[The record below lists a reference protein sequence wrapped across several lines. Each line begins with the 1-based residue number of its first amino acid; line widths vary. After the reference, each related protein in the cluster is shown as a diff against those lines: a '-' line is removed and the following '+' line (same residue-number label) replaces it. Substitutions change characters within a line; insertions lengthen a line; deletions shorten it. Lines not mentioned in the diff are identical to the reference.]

1 MRQNNIELGIL
12 IKGRP
17 VTEYPHM
24 GQVFIEGRDGSQY
37 EIEVK
42 NHNPFRVEAVLSVD
56 GLSVTDGKDAGTH
69 SSGYLID
76 AHGSIRVPGWKLN
89 SEQVAA
95 FAFAGKRQS
104 YAAQSTGSARNT
116 GVIGLMAFAEK
127 RQAYRPV
134 ASPFRIAASGHHEWS
149 GGSNHLFGGGL
160 RAMGMASLDGAAT
173 LDAAATMDWM
183 DQDQSRGITA
193 MACAAP
199 PVEQTLGTAFGK
211 ATEFATSTVAFER
224 GDLASMM
231 VLYYDDSKGL
241 RQRGI
246 VLAKPSRQHLSQPPQ
261 AFPAMS
267 GCTPPPG
274 WRG

>member
-1 MRQNNIELGIL
+1 MRQNNIEINVL

-17 VTEYPHM
+17 VTEYPHL

-42 NHNPFRVEAVLSVD
+42 NHNPFRVEAILSVD
-56 GLSVTDGKDAGTH
+56 GLSVTDGKDAGAH
-69 SSGYLID
+69 STGYLLD

-116 GVIGLMAFAEK
+116 GVIGIMAFAEK
-127 RQAYRPV
+127 RPVHQPVYRAYQSPYTYTAPV
-134 ASPFRIAASGHHEWS
+134 
-149 GGSNHLFGGGL
+149 FGTPVSL
-160 RAMGMASLDGAAT
+160 NMASLEGTAS
-173 LDAAATMDWM
+173 MDWM
-183 DQDQSRGITA
+183 DQEQERGIAISTS
-193 MACAAP
+193 AAVTP
-199 PVEQTLGTAFGK
+199 APVEQTLGTAFGK
-211 ATEFATSTVAFER
+211 AKDFATSTVSFTR

-246 VLAKPSRQHLSQPPQ
+246 VLTKPSRQHLSQQPQ
-261 AFPAMS
+261 AFPAMA